1 MLRFLTISFILLLVL
16 AAGADIT
23 IKDDSYRTIGHIDSD
38 GTVKDD
44 SYRTIGH
51 IESDGTVK
59 DDSYRTIAHFD
70 SSLGTDRLRV
80 GGYLFFFMRRF

>member
-1 MLRFLTISFILLLVL
+1 MFRVVFTSVLMFIMF

-23 IKDDSYRTIGHIDSD
+23 MQDDSYRTIGHIDSD

-51 IESDGTVK
+51 IDSDGTVK